1 VAAPATSKVVV
12 IDDHALFSLA
22 VAVALEAG
30 GRHVEALDVDG
41 AKDEEAALVA
51 EALAH
56 EPDIALVD
64 LDLGTHGDGRKL
76 IRPLTKAGVD
86 VVVVSALPDE
96 RDREK
101 CLGTGAR
108 AVLTKDRPLEE
119 LVALVERLEQERRP
133 VLDG

>member
-1 VAAPATSKVVV
+1 MAPPATSKIVV

-41 AKDEEAALVA
+41 SDKDGEAALVD
-51 EALAH
+51 EALGH

-76 IRPLTKAGVD
+76 IRPLTRAGVD

-96 RDREK
+96 RDRAK
-101 CLGTGAR
+101 CLHKGAR

-119 LVALVERLEQERRP
+119 LVALVESLEQERRP
-133 VLDG
+133 VLD

>member
-1 VAAPATSKVVV
+1 MAAQATSKVVV

-30 GRHVEALDVDG
+30 GRQVEALDVNG

-51 EALAH
+51 EALGH

-96 RDREK
+96 GDREK
-101 CLGTGAR
+101 CLNKGAR

-133 VLDG
+133 VLDA